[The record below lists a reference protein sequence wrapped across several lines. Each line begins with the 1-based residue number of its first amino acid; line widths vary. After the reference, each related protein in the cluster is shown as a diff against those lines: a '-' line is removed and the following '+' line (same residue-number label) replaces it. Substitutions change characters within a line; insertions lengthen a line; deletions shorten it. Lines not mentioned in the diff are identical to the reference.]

1 MKKLIPEIIVPVEGQ
16 TESWCHLAPIGEFSY
31 RTPTESDPNATGT
44 QLLDKQAL
52 ENLVKVFSDSVLV
65 DREHLSIVGDETT
78 AMGWIEAL
86 ELRADG
92 LYARIRWTDLGLDN
106 IRNRRLRWLSPVW
119 ELDSDNRPLALDSAG
134 LTNTAR
140 FKNNL
145 NPVVNKTDDQ
155 TKTQGKDKPAMDWTI
170 VTTALGLA
178 ADAHPEQAA
187 AAIAALQDQ
196 LTTAVNKAEEAEEKA
211 LNTEGEK
218 LADENEEKIANKAAF
233 IKAYVANKAA
243 ALACLQA
250 IKAPEKQPVVN
261 KADAQKPSFMNP
273 GSKVL
278 NKLQQFNAMSEGAA
292 KHNFFMANK
301 AELLELEQNTLK
313 QG

>member
-65 DREHLSIVGDETT
+65 DREHLSIVGEDTT

-145 NPVVNKTDDQ
+145 
-155 TKTQGKDKPAMDWTI
+155 
-170 VTTALGLA
+170 
-178 ADAHPEQAA
+178 
-187 AAIAALQDQ
+187 
-196 LTTAVNKAEEAEEKA
+196 
-211 LNTEGEK
+211 
-218 LADENEEKIANKAAF
+218 
-233 IKAYVANKAA
+233 
-243 ALACLQA
+243 
-250 IKAPEKQPVVN
+250 QPVVN
-261 KADAQKPSFMNP
+261 KIDNQLPPQNPTPNGGKAKPMDKTILEMLGLSAEATAEDVQAAIKALQEQFAALNKESEELKSELLTGEAEKVADENEDKIANKESFVKLYVANKENALALLACVKAPVLNKADAKKPP
-273 GSKVL
+273 AAWGKQVL
-278 NKLQQFNAMSEGAA
+278 NKLEQYQAMSPGRE
-292 KHNFFMANK
+292 KDKFLSDNK
-301 AELLELEQNTLK
+301 DELLKLENQL
-313 QG
+313 

>member
-106 IRNRRLRWLSPVW
+106 IRNRRPA
-119 ELDSDNRPLALDSAG
+119 LALPCLGARLRQSPARPRIPPALPTPRASKII
-134 LTNTAR
+134 LTPSST
-140 FKNNL
+140 KL
-145 NPVVNKTDDQ
+145 TIKS
-155 TKTQGKDKPAMDWTI
+155 KTQGKDKPAMDWTI

-178 ADAHPEQAA
+178 ADATPEQAA

-196 LTTAVNKAEEAEEKA
+196 LTTA
-211 LNTEGEK
+211 T
-218 LADENEEKIANKAAF
+218 
-233 IKAYVANKAA
+233 
-243 ALACLQA
+243 
-250 IKAPEKQPVVN
+250 
-261 KADAQKPSFMNP
+261 
-273 GSKVL
+273 
-278 NKLQQFNAMSEGAA
+278 QQSGRS
-292 KHNFFMANK
+292 
-301 AELLELEQNTLK
+301 
-313 QG
+313 